1 MLKALVRL
9 FAPAP
14 GDPSAPPVEADRNQ
28 ACRTAGAA
36 LLVEMSRADHEV
48 KSIERDAIE
57 SALRQVFELDAA
69 SAAGLL
75 RRGEDHADAATSLYE
90 FTRLINR
97 FFQPA
102 EKEELIELLWFVA
115 FADGRLDKY
124 EEHLVRRIAGLTY
137 VSHAAFIRAKHR
149 AKERHHRKRAGSA
162 G

>member
-1 MLKALVRL
+1 MLKALARL

-48 KSIERDAIE
+48 TSVERDAME

-75 RRGEDHADAATSLYE
+75 RCGEEHADAATSLYE

-137 VSHAAFIRAKHR
+137 VSHTAFIRARHR

>member
-1 MLKALVRL
+1 MLKALARL

-48 KSIERDAIE
+48 QSIERDAIE
-57 SALRQVFELDAA
+57 SALRQVFDLDAA

-75 RRGEDHADAATSLYE
+75 RRGEEHADAATSLYE
-90 FTRLINR
+90 FTRLVNR

-124 EEHLVRRIAGLTY
+124 EEHLVRRVAGLTY